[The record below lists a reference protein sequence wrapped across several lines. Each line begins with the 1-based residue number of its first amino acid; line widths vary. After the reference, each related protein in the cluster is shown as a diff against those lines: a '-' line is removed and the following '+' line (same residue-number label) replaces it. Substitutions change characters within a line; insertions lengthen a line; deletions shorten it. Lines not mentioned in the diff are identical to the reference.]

1 MSADNGIVLMP
12 EFGGWM
18 VEAVPSKPYAS
29 IVDAATLL
37 SCEQKLHERRQ
48 ILDEFF
54 RTYDLNIT
62 SLTNA
67 SYLGTPNYIELENP

>member
-1 MSADNGIVLMP
+1 MP